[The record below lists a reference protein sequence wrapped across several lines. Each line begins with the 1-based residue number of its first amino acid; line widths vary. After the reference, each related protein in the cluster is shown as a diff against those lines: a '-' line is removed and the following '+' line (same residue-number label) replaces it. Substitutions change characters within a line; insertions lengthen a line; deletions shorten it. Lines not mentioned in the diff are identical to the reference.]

1 MNDCEKSREEFF
13 SALELCFRQ
22 RSIPKGMAVL
32 VVGGGPGDAEVLARA
47 GFESFQMSN
56 LSTEILRSGENG
68 FQPNSST
75 APLDAEDLALPDE
88 SYDLVF
94 AHEVLHHCRSPHRAL
109 CEMLRVS
116 RKFVIFQEPNDSLF
130 MRALTF
136 LGFSFPYELP
146 AVVDNG
152 YIAGGVRDSQIPNY
166 IYRWNRRDVF
176 KCVSSFAA
184 ERLFS
189 IYAYPYWDF
198 NATEKDL
205 DLRKETRI
213 GCVTGILG
221 AKNFLRVLRL
231 SQRVLNGISIT
242 RRQGN
247 KFFCCIT
254 KHSQLRPW
262 LAWEGHEIIFDRDYS
277 SRASGTEHV
286 ADSHRA

>member
-1 MNDCEKSREEFF
+1 MNGYEKSREGFL

-22 RSIPKGMAVL
+22 QSIPREMAVL
-32 VVGGGPGDAEVLARA
+32 VVGGGPADADVLARA
-47 GFESFQMSN
+47 GFRSFQMSN
-56 LSTEILRSGENG
+56 FPTEILRSGANG
-68 FQPNSST
+68 TQPNSAIT
-75 APLDAEDLALPDE
+75 PLDAEDLALPDE

-116 RKFVIFQEPNDSLF
+116 RKFVIFQEPNDSLL

-136 LGFSFPYELP
+136 LRFSFPYELP
-146 AVVDNG
+146 AVIDNG
-152 YIAGGVRDSQIPNY
+152 YTAGGVRDSQIPNY

-189 IYAYPYWDF
+189 IYVYPYWDF
-198 NATEKDL
+198 NATEKEL

-213 GCVTGILG
+213 RYLTGILG
-221 AKNFLRVLRL
+221 TKSFLRVLRM
-231 SQRVLNGISIT
+231 SQLLLNATLIT

-247 KFFCCIT
+247 KFLCCIA
-254 KHSQLRPW
+254 KHAQLRPW
-262 LAWEGHEIIFDRDYS
+262 LKWEGRQIKFDRVYS
-277 SRASGTEHV
+277 SDTSSRPYHV
-286 ADSHRA
+286 KDEAG

>member
-1 MNDCEKSREEFF
+1 MNEYEKSRDGFL

-22 RSIPKGMAVL
+22 HSIPRDLAVL
-32 VVGGGPGDAEVLARA
+32 VVGGGPSDADVLARA
-47 GFESFQMSN
+47 GFQSFQMSN
-56 LSTEILRSGENG
+56 FPTEILRSGKNG
-68 FQPNSST
+68 SQPNT
-75 APLDAEDLALPDE
+75 GTTPLDAEDLALPDE

-116 RKFVIFQEPNDSLF
+116 RKFVIFQEPNDSLL

-136 LGFSFPYELP
+136 LRFSFPYELP
-146 AVVDNG
+146 AVIDNG

-189 IYAYPYWDF
+189 IYVYPYWDF
-198 NATEKDL
+198 NATENDL

-213 GCVTGILG
+213 RHLTGILG
-221 AKNFLRVLRL
+221 TKNFLRVLRM
-231 SQRVLNGISIT
+231 SQLVLNATLIT

-247 KFFCCIT
+247 KFFCCIA
-254 KHSQLRPW
+254 KHGQLRPW
-262 LAWEGHEIIFDRDYS
+262 LKWEGPQIKFDRVYS
-277 SRASGTEHV
+277 PDAGSRRYRVKGEAG
-286 ADSHRA
+286 